1 MSLSDA
7 RPRIRRFGGSGVTPS
22 GSPARLR
29 LATGIAID
37 CIAHNVSTGGARLK
51 LEAPTQLPLRFKLTI
66 GVNREV
72 HQAVVCWIE
81 GRELGIAFEFEDDL
95 GEDGADD

>member
-1 MSLSDA
+1 
-7 RPRIRRFGGSGVTPS
+7 
-22 GSPARLR
+22 
-29 LATGIAID
+29 
-37 CIAHNVSTGGARLK
+37 LK